1 MKKQKQRVGVYTVS
15 GLGRDLA
22 YTLYST
28 YLMVFFTDAL
38 GLTESELVA
47 VGIVMS
53 IARIW
58 DAINDP
64 LMGIIIDNR
73 TTRWGKFK
81 PWILVGAITS
91 AICFFLL
98 FQDFKLAGG
107 AFVAVF
113 AIIYVLSDM
122 TYTMNDIA
130 YWTMYSTFST
140 DAKEREK
147 IGSQAR
153 TFASIGMFITVA
165 LTPLVYQSGALGT
178 PKRAFSIWSLI
189 IVSIFLISQIA
200 VVLFVRESKDP
211 IMTQPKAEKT
221 KFKDILKIIFK
232 NDQLVILMFIILFLN
247 IGYFIT
253 TALGIYFFNYD
264 FNKYGGLEFT
274 IFSVILAVSQ
284 LLAFILL
291 PILTKKYKRKTVFTL
306 AFGLMTAGYA
316 SFFLVGYVLPM
327 NMIFIGIAGF
337 LLFFGQGFMQ
347 VLHIIMLADTI
358 EYGQWK
364 LGTRNE
370 SVIFSVN
377 PFVVKLATSI
387 QILVVS
393 ITLAITKLNRDVIK
407 PLTDEINLNKPD
419 NDWIRNFI
427 GTNVT
432 GEMRFGLRMSMLF
445 IPFLFVLASFLLYRF
460 KFKIDENMHQKIT
473 EELRVRVELDSINIK
488 FYNTL

>member
-1 MKKQKQRVGVYTVS
+1 MKKNKQGVRVYTVS

-38 GLTESELVA
+38 GLTEWELIA
-47 VGIVMS
+47 VGVVMS

-73 TTRWGKFK
+73 TTKWGKFK

-98 FQDFKLAGG
+98 FQDFGLTGW
-107 AFVAVF
+107 AFVIVF

-165 LTPLVYQSGALGT
+165 LTPIIYQSGAFGT
-178 PKRAFSIWSLI
+178 PKKAFSLWSLI
-189 IVSIFLISQIA
+189 IVSIFLISQIMI
-200 VVLFVRESKDP
+200 VLFVRESKDP
-211 IMTQPKAEKT
+211 IMTQPKTEKT

-232 NDQLVILMFIILFLN
+232 NDQLVVLMFIILFLN

-264 FNKYGGLEFT
+264 FNKYGGFEFT

-291 PILTKKYKRKTVFTL
+291 PILTKNIRENSIHFSLWVNGCRICFV
-306 AFGLMTAGYA
+306 
-316 SFFLVGYVLPM
+316 FLVGYVLPM

-393 ITLAITKLNRDVIK
+393 ITLAINKLNRDVIK
-407 PLTDEINLNKPD
+407 PLTDEINLNNPG

-432 GEMRFGLRMSMLF
+432 SEMRLGLRMSMLL
-445 IPFLFVLASFLLYRF
+445 IPFLFVLASYLLYRF
-460 KFKIDENMHQKIT
+460 KFKIDEDMHQKIT
-473 EELRVRVELDSINIK
+473 EEIRQRVEIESIDVK